1 MREHARILLVDDDL
15 VDCEA
20 VVRALK
26 THKVLNPVF
35 VAHDGV
41 EALEFLRRE
50 GAFADPAAAPTPS
63 LILMDLKMPRMNGL
77 ECLGEIKDDPDLC
90 HIPVIMFTSSK
101 KEEDIVASYKHGA
114 ASFITKPVT
123 FDKLLDTI
131 RTLDL
136 YWSLSEL
143 P

>member
-20 VVRALK
+20 VVRAFK
-26 THKVLNPVF
+26 THKVVNPMF

-50 GAFADPAAAPTPS
+50 GAFADPGVAPTPS
-63 LILMDLKMPRMNGL
+63 LILMDLKMPRMDGL
-77 ECLGEIKDDPDLC
+77 ECLTEIKNDPDLC
-90 HIPVIMFTSSK
+90 HIPVIMFTSSR
-101 KEEDIVASYKHGA
+101 KEEDVVASYKHGA

-123 FDKLLDTI
+123 FDKLLSTI
-131 RTLDL
+131 RTFDL
-136 YWSLSEL
+136 YWTLSEL

>member
-20 VVRALK
+20 VFRAFK
-26 THKVLNPVF
+26 THKIVNPMF

-50 GAFADPAAAPTPS
+50 GAFADASVAPTPS
-63 LILMDLKMPRMNGL
+63 LILMDLQMPRMNGL
-77 ECLGEIKDDPDLC
+77 ECLTQIKNDPDLC
-90 HIPVIMFTSSK
+90 HIPVIIFTSSR
-101 KEEDIVASYKHGA
+101 KEEDVVASYKHGA

-123 FDKLLDTI
+123 FDKLMDTI

>member
-20 VVRALK
+20 VVRAFK
-26 THKVLNPVF
+26 AHKVVNPIF

-41 EALEFLRRE
+41 EALQFLRRE
-50 GAFADPAAAPTPS
+50 GAFADAGVAPTPS
-63 LILMDLKMPRMNGL
+63 LILMDLKMPRMDGL
-77 ECLGEIKDDPDLC
+77 ECLGELKNDPDLC
-90 HIPVIMFTSSK
+90 HIPVIMFTSSV
-101 KEEDIVASYKHGA
+101 KEEDVVASYKHGA
-114 ASFITKPVT
+114 ASYITKPVT
-123 FDKLLDTI
+123 FEKLLETI

>member
-1 MREHARILLVDDDL
+1 MKEHARILLVDDDL

-20 VVRALK
+20 VVRAFK
-26 THKVLNPVF
+26 AHKVLNAIF

-50 GAFADPAAAPTPS
+50 GAFADAAAAPTPS
-63 LILMDLKMPRMNGL
+63 LILMDLRMPRMNGL
-77 ECLGEIKDDPDLC
+77 ECLTEIKHDPNLC
-90 HIPVIMFTSSK
+90 HIPVVVFTSSR
-101 KEEDIVASYKHGA
+101 EEVDIVASYKHGA
-114 ASFITKPVT
+114 ASYITKPVT
-123 FDKLLDTI
+123 FEKLVAVI

-136 YWSLSEL
+136 YWTLSEL

>member
-1 MREHARILLVDDDL
+1 MRAHARILLVDDDL

-20 VVRALK
+20 VLRAFK
-26 THKVLNPVF
+26 THRVVNPIH

-41 EALEFLRRE
+41 EALHFLRRE
-50 GAFADPAAAPTPS
+50 GAFADASAAPTPS
-63 LILMDLKMPRMNGL
+63 LILMDLEMPRMNGL
-77 ECLGEIKDDPDLC
+77 ECLSEIKGDPDLC
-90 HIPVIMFTSSK
+90 HIPVIMFTSSR
-101 KEEDIVASYKHGA
+101 KEEDVVASYKHGA

-123 FDKLLDTI
+123 FEKMLDTI

-136 YWSLSEL
+136 YWTLSEL

>member
-1 MREHARILLVDDDL
+1 MGRICLIG
-15 VDCEA
+15 E
-20 VVRALK
+20 
-26 THKVLNPVF
+26 
-35 VAHDGV
+35 
-41 EALEFLRRE
+41 
-50 GAFADPAAAPTPS
+50 ADPFIARLLQRFAAESGLQALRADDGEGVLELVRRYSPTVI
-63 LILMDLKMPRMNGL
+63 ILEPELPGTVRGW
-77 ECLGEIKDDPDLC
+77 EAAEILANDPTLC
-90 HIPVIMFTSSK
+90 HIPVIMFTSSR
-101 KEEDIVASYKHGA
+101 KEEDVVASYKHGA